1 MPRKKGQIQKT
12 QQWAIDLI
20 TNTAYG
26 MEDGRGNEGKSKF
39 PFHTTAVAVQERSR
53 SEAERLGYDPD
64 EIPGVRKVLDILKEI
79 RDRAEPETGQDAP
92 WSMGEEGDDKAYGV
106 LLDMMKYCTT
116 HTMRPPLTKR
126 TAKWASKLRWVSEAG
141 GSPQGEVVSMERLYL
156 WASLYAGREK
166 TFEKVR
172 GTTKGMQTG
181 VLDAHLMLPPA
192 VRNLAIRI
200 YAVPT
205 DKGIDYGDTEDIE
218 YIHSE
223 ELEEKEIM
231 DKTKPGSLFARRLV
245 EEMVRRDK
253 GKE

>member
-39 PFHTTAVAVQERSR
+39 PFRTTAVALQEKSR

-64 EIPGVRKVLDILKEI
+64 AIPGVRKVLDILKEI

-92 WSMGEEGDDKAYGV
+92 WSMGEEGYDKASGV

-126 TAKWASKLRWVSEAG
+126 TAKWVSKLRWVSEAG
-141 GSPQGEVVSMERLYL
+141 GSPQGEVVSIERLYL
-156 WASLYAGREK
+156 WASLYSGREK

-181 VLDAHLMLPPA
+181 VLDAHLMLPPDE
-192 VRNLAIRI
+192 RNLAIRI
-200 YAVPT
+200 DAVPT

-218 YIHSE
+218 YIHS
-223 ELEEKEIM
+223 KEW
-231 DKTKPGSLFARRLV
+231 
-245 EEMVRRDK
+245 
-253 GKE
+253 KE

>member
-79 RDRAEPETGQDAP
+79 RDRGEPETGQDAP
-92 WSMGEEGDDKAYGV
+92 WSMGESGYGKAYGV

-126 TAKWASKLRWVSEAG
+126 TAKWVSKLRWVSEAG

-181 VLDAHLMLPPA
+181 VLDAHLMLPPDE
-192 VRNLAIRI
+192 RNLAIQI
-200 YAVPT
+200 GAVPT
-205 DKGIDYGDTEDIE
+205 DEGIDYGDTEDIE
-218 YIHSE
+218 YIHST
-223 ELEEKEIM
+223 EKNKFMSDDMRRRIMDEIM
-231 DKTKPGSLFARRLV
+231 RRN
-245 EEMVRRDK
+245 K

>member
-1 MPRKKGQIQKT
+1 MPRKKVKT
-12 QQWAIDLI
+12 QQWVIALI
-20 TNTAYG
+20 TNTAYR

-39 PFHTTAVAVQERSR
+39 PFRTTAVALQEKSR

-92 WSMGEEGDDKAYGV
+92 WSMGEEGYDKASGV

-126 TAKWASKLRWVSEAG
+126 TAKWVSRLRWVPEAG
-141 GSPQGEVVSMERLYL
+141 GSPQGEVVSIERLYL
-156 WASLYAGREK
+156 WASLYSGREK

-181 VLDAHLMLPPA
+181 VLDAHLMLPPDE
-192 VRNLAIRI
+192 RNLAIRI
-200 YAVPT
+200 DAVPT

-218 YIHSE
+218 YIHS
-223 ELEEKEIM
+223 KEW
-231 DKTKPGSLFARRLV
+231 
-245 EEMVRRDK
+245 
-253 GKE
+253 KE